1 MKNRTKFIAA
11 AVCLALVVVGI
22 VCFSRSIYSAEKSYV
37 TMFIN
42 DRQWYDEVRYGKH
55 YLDGMYYVPV
65 TFFDAVDGCD
75 MKTNDYLGNVMLTYG
90 RKYITFDT
98 ATRTIAYTEDGGSF
112 YMKTYMFYADTLW
125 VPIRE
130 VALALGIHYEKI
142 TYKGIDIIR
151 LNNGYAAYTLE
162 ALAEMYNSSETS
174 GKDTSTKTSETT
186 TPPVTSVTGSSNEI
200 GERLIYLTFE
210 DLPNENTD
218 EILNILNIYGYKAA
232 FFINGNAV
240 ADNTEAVRSI
250 IVGGHTPGLHT
261 MTQNDTAFRRDFEMF
276 VNELEEENQLLE
288 KLFHLRTR
296 IMRAP
301 EGSAVSRRSITIS
314 TENGERL
321 HEMGY
326 IIWDWNVNVP
336 DTSSYYTAKQIAAKA
351 IEGIKQYTVP
361 VLRFHSTKKT
371 VEALPLILDFIKD
384 NPGCE
389 VSLIT
394 PASEEINLIG
404 YYQ

>member
-1 MKNRTKFIAA
+1 MKNGTKFIAA
-11 AVCLALVVVGI
+11 AVCLILVVVGI

-42 DRQWYDEVRYGKH
+42 DRKWVDEVRYGKH
-55 YLDGMYYVPV
+55 YLNGVYYVPV

-98 ATRTIAYTEDGGSF
+98 TTRTIAYTEEGGSF
-112 YMKTYMFYADTLW
+112 FMQTYMLRTDTLW
-125 VPIRE
+125 VPIQE
-130 VALALGIHYEKI
+130 VALALGIHYEK
-142 TYKGIDIIR
+142 TNYRGVDIIR
-151 LNNGYAAYTLE
+151 LNNGYAAYTLD
-162 ALAEMYNSSETS
+162 ALAEMYNADETS
-174 GKDTSTKTSETT
+174 KPETSSSVTETQ
-186 TPPVTSVTGSSNEI
+186 PPVTSDTTGTDEL

-218 EILNILNIYGYKAA
+218 DILNILSLYGYKAA
-232 FFINGNAV
+232 FFLNGNAV
-240 ADNTEAVRSI
+240 SENSDSVRSI
-250 IVGGHTPGLHT
+250 IIGGHTPGLHT
-261 MTQNDTAFRRDFEMF
+261 MTQNDAAFRRDFELF
-276 VNELEEENQLLE
+276 VSELEEENTLLE

-296 IMRAP
+296 IIRAP
-301 EGSAVSRRSITIS
+301 EGSASSRKAITIS

-371 VEALPLILDFIKD
+371 VEALPLVLDFIKA

-389 VSLIT
+389 VSLVT